1 MASIFKRIFDI
12 ESLQKFHSK
21 TASNHL
27 GIEYLEVGDD
37 YIKARLPFDERTK
50 QPFGLL
56 HGGIS
61 CFLAEE
67 WGSLA
72 SVCMIGEDEN
82 KMPIGVEINANHIR
96 GVKSGWLY
104 GKVTP
109 IHLGRTTHILNISL
123 TDEKDN
129 LVCIDDYGGGNEK
142 ITKVRLSL

>member
-12 ESLQKFHSK
+12 ESLQNFHAK

-37 YIKARLPFDERTK
+37 YIKARLPVDERTK

-56 HGGIS
+56 HGGVS

-67 WGSLA
+67 LGSLA

-82 KMPIGVEINANHIR
+82 KAPIGVEINANHIR

-109 IHLGRTTHILNISL
+109 IHLGRTTHIWNISL

-129 LVCIDDYGGGNEK
+129 LVCISRLTIMVVE
-142 ITKVRLSL
+142 TKK

>member
-1 MASIFKRIFDI
+1 MASIFKRPFDT
-12 ESLQKFHSK
+12 ESLNNFHQK
-21 TASNHL
+21 TASKHL
-27 GIEYLEVGDD
+27 GIEYLEIGED
-37 YIKARLPFDERTK
+37 YIKARLPVDERTK

-67 WGSLA
+67 LGSLA
-72 SVCMIGEDEN
+72 SVCMIGADEN
-82 KMPIGVEINANHIR
+82 KVPIGVEINANHVR

-109 IHLGRTTHILNISL
+109 IHLGRTTHIWNISM

-129 LVCIDDYGGGNEK
+129 LVCISRLTIMVVEK
-142 ITKVRLSL
+142 K